1 MARLY
6 ADENIRRSVVE
17 TLRSLGHDVLTAF
30 EAGQA
35 NQKVPDEKV
44 LQFSISEQRILLTY
58 NRKHFIRLH
67 HINPVHFG
75 IVVCTEDDNVLALAQ
90 RIHEAISI
98 EEPQNHLIRVNR
110 PNP

>member
-98 EEPQNHLIRVNR
+98 EEPKNHLIRVNR

>member
-75 IVVCTEDDNVLALAQ
+75 IVVCTEDDNELALAQ

-98 EEPQNHLIRVNR
+98 EETQYHLFRVNR

>member
-1 MARLY
+1 MARFY

-17 TLRSLGHDVLTAF
+17 TLQSLGHDVLTAF

-58 NRKHFIRLH
+58 SPSN
-67 HINPVHFG
+67 
-75 IVVCTEDDNVLALAQ
+75 
-90 RIHEAISI
+90 S
-98 EEPQNHLIRVNR
+98 
-110 PNP
+110 